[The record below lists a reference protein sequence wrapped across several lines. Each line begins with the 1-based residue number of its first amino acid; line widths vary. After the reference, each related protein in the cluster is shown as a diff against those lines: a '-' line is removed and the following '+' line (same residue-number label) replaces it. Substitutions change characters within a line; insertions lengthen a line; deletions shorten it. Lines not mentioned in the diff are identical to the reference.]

1 MEDEWID
8 EKSYNYL
15 DIVSFTVYEIIV
27 LRQVI
32 EIRVNH
38 SFKNYSWFITG
49 KVYDKSVKLN
59 YFLLRFSGQIKF
71 IMPLLIIFTRKFISS
86 FESHV

>member
-32 EIRVNH
+32 EIRV
-38 SFKNYSWFITG
+38 WIIRLRTTVDLPQERCMI
-49 KVYDKSVKLN
+49 KV
-59 YFLLRFSGQIKF
+59 
-71 IMPLLIIFTRKFISS
+71 
-86 FESHV
+86 